1 MCADK
6 FTQKESEK
14 PGQAKVRF
22 GTGASGPCMDKLFA
36 DGINFGLLKHR
47 HLN

>member
-14 PGQAKVRF
+14 ARKAKVRF
-22 GTGASGPCMDKLFA
+22 GTGASGLCMDELGENKQQM
-36 DGINFGLLKHR
+36 NKFG
-47 HLN
+47 